1 MGSVEIRWDMAK
13 LGRFCAKAPETVA
26 EIDKVVSRIAATATS
41 MSSGNVT
48 GSYHRDHKS
57 PHVGGTAPFYG
68 SDTQVLRDSAVGLAY
83 TDNYAAK
90 KDNLENNTLLSAMG

>member
-13 LGRFCAKAPETVA
+13 LGRFCAKAPETVD
-26 EIDKVVSRIAATATS
+26 EIDKAVSRIAATATS

-57 PHVGGTAPFYG
+57 PHVGGTAPVYG
-68 SDTQVLRDSAVGLAY
+68 SNTQVMTNSAVGIAY
-83 TDNYAAK
+83 TGNYAAM
-90 KDNLENNTLLSAMG
+90 KDNLENNTLLRAMG

>member
-1 MGSVEIRWDMAK
+1 MASIKINWDMAK
-13 LGRFCAKAPETVA
+13 LGRFCAKAPETVD
-26 EIDKVVSRIAATATS
+26 EIDKAVSRIAATATS

-68 SDTQVLRDSAVGLAY
+68 SDTQVLRNSAVGLAY

-90 KDNLENNTLLSAMG
+90 KDNLENNTLLRAMG